1 MKVLFISSGN
11 KRGGISPIV
20 FSQGESLKCIGISLE
35 YYSIDAKGI
44 TGYLKHLIPLSKVIR
59 KGNFDIIHAHYSLCG
74 FLVTLASPI
83 SSKIVV
89 SLMGSFKA
97 YTLKYYLIRILGK
110 YRWKAV
116 IVKSKRM
123 QEQIGLSKPFLI
135 PNGVQLSR
143 FDNQLNRDKL
153 KAKLNFS
160 TYNKLVIF
168 VSNPERPEKNYRLC
182 EESVKK
188 LNDANVKLITVFNK
202 TPNEVAEY
210 MQIADVLML
219 TSLSEGSPNVI
230 KEAMAACCP
239 IVTTNVGD
247 VEYLLDGLEGTYIM
261 KTFNAEEGAYLLKY
275 ALAFNKK
282 TDGANR
288 LKELGLTSEEV
299 ANRIINLYNL

>member
-1 MKVLFISSGN
+1 MKVLFVSSGN
-11 KRGGISPIV
+11 KKGGISPIV
-20 FSQGESLKCIGISLE
+20 FSQGESLKHVGASVE

-44 TGYLKHLIPLSKVIR
+44 RGYLKHLIPLSKVIR

-74 FLVTLASPI
+74 FLATLASPI
-83 SSKIVV
+83 SSKMVV

-97 YTLKYYLIRILGK
+97 YTLKYYLIRILAK

-123 QEQIGLSKPFLI
+123 QEQIGLQKPFLI

-143 FDNQLNRDKL
+143 FENQLNREEL
-153 KAKLNFS
+153 KAELNVS
-160 TYNKLVIF
+160 KNDKLVIF
-168 VSNPERPEKNYRLC
+168 VSNPERPEKNYKLC
-182 EESVKK
+182 EDIVKK
-188 LNDANVKLITVFNK
+188 LNDTNVKLIAVFNK
-202 TPNEVAEY
+202 TPSEVAEY

-247 VEYLLDGLEGTYIM
+247 VEYLLEGLEGTYIM
-261 KTFNAEEGAYLLKY
+261 KTFNAEEGASLLRY
-275 ALAFNKK
+275 ALDFNKK
-282 TDGANR
+282 TDGVNR
-288 LKELGLTSEEV
+288 LKKLGLTSEEV